1 MKRPAAGNL
10 YEAAEALHRRM
21 VEEGVDLPRP
31 ANVPGGL
38 GRFARALWGHLSVE
52 HGLPRPS
59 DDDPALLR
67 FLTAAWTAVEGAE
80 LEKAQGPLGRSTAI
94 VSPVGQATHT
104 YTEDPVTLQA
114 QITALSAQIDALN
127 APESICKAWINFD
140 GTGTIA
146 IRDSFNVSGIVDDAV
161 GTYTITWDRDFADEN
176 YAVELTTGNPIA
188 ETARSSAENSDS
200 RAVGSI
206 QVRTHIGGTST
217 LDDVEMVMI
226 HAFGAQA

>member
-1 MKRPAAGNL
+1 VKRPAAGNL

-140 GTGTIA
+140 GTGSIA
-146 IRDSFNVSGIVDDAV
+146 IRDSFNVTSITDN
-161 GTYTITWDRDFADEN
+161 GTGDYTVTWDRDFS
-176 YAVELTTGNPIA
+176 AVDYMIACGGPPQLHVRNSLTTPDI
-188 ETARSSAENSDS
+188 
-200 RAVGSI
+200 AVGS
-206 QVRTHIGGTST
+206 VRLHARDALGGLADSA
-217 LDDVEMVMI
+217 I
-226 HAFGAQA
+226 ACAIAIGAQT

>member
-1 MKRPAAGNL
+1 VKRPAAGNL

-127 APESICKAWINFD
+127 APESICKAWINFN

-146 IRDSFNVSGIVDDAV
+146 IRDSFNVSGIVDNGGV
-161 GTYTITWDRDFADEN
+161 GNYTVTWDRDFASAD
-176 YAVELTTGNPIA
+176 YVIGGVAGGATGPNKKIVLDSD
-188 ETARSSAENSDS
+188 TAL
-200 RAVGSI
+200 AVGSARF
-206 QVRTHIGGTST
+206 RTHEGTIGYGDCSFV
-217 LDDVEMVMI
+217 LLK
-226 HAFGAQA
+226 AFGVQA